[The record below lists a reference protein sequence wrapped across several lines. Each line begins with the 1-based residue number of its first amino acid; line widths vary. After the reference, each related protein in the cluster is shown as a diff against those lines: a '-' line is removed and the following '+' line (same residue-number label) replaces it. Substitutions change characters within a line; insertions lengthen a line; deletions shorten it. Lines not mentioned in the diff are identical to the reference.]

1 MIESRRVGWKGHETR
16 MEGEKCTQVW
26 DGGNLK
32 KRDHFG
38 KYKSGR
44 EDNIKMNLK

>member
-1 MIESRRVGWKGHETR
+1 VWEEK
-16 MEGEKCTQVW
+16 KCTHVW
-26 DGGNLK
+26 EGGNLK

-38 KYKSGR
+38 SCKLGR